1 MIEYRNVSKEYVSDG
16 SRTLAVDEV
25 SMTVKEGE
33 LVVLLGPSGSGKTT
47 LLRLTNRLEELD
59 EGSILIGG
67 KDIQEEDEIELRRR
81 IGYVIQEIGLF
92 PNKNVAENIGLIPG
106 VSGWS
111 GERISE
117 RVDELLEMMNMSPER
132 YKERY
137 PAHLS
142 GGEKQRVGVARALAA
157 DPDLLLMDEPF
168 AAIDPINRQEIQE
181 QFLQLQQRLQKTTIF
196 VSHDIQEALRLAD
209 RIALLREGELVQFA
223 RPQKL
228 LLAPAGDF
236 VRDFVGLDR
245 GMKVL
250 ELIAVKEVMQETEGE
265 KINAV
270 EGKEGPAI
278 KRGASLKE
286 ALNRLVL
293 NEEERLKVVDEAGKS
308 VGSLKFSD
316 IQSYLHSDYRAG
328 YDDDFVSA

>member
-111 GERISE
+111 SERISE

-196 VSHDIQEALRLAD
+196 VSHDIQEALKLAD

-223 RPQKL
+223 RPEGL
-228 LLAPAGDF
+228 LLDPAGDF

-250 ELIAVKEVMQETEGE
+250 ELIAVKEIMQETEGE
-265 KINAV
+265 KINPV
-270 EGKEGPAI
+270 DGEEGPPI

-286 ALNRLVL
+286 ALNRLIL
-293 NEEERLKVVDEAGKS
+293 NEEERLKVVDEAGKR
-308 VGSLKFSD
+308 VGSINFSD